1 VNVLLINSVSSNTLS
16 LISLGLVFITKQ
28 CVESLVMLMPFIT
41 GNKSRRR
48 IVTIRIPLSMNKELE
63 EFARKFNYP
72 SKSELVRAAILE
84 FLAEIE
90 NEMKINIHFGADNDY
105 LEDDG
110 GLSQAEG
117 IILV

>member
-1 VNVLLINSVSSNTLS
+1 
-16 LISLGLVFITKQ
+16 
-28 CVESLVMLMPFIT
+28 MLMPFIA

-63 EFARKFNYP
+63 EFAKKFNYP
-72 SKSELVRAAILE
+72 SKSELVRSAILE

-90 NEMKINIHFGADNDY
+90 SEMKINVHFNTDSDY
-105 LEDDG
+105 LEDDS

-117 IILV
+117 VILV

>member
-1 VNVLLINSVSSNTLS
+1 
-16 LISLGLVFITKQ
+16 
-28 CVESLVMLMPFIT
+28 MPFIA

-63 EFARKFNYP
+63 EFAKKFNYP
-72 SKSELVRAAILE
+72 SKSELVRSAILE

-90 NEMKINIHFGADNDY
+90 SEMKINVHFNTDNDY
-105 LEDDG
+105 LEDDS